1 VDKAVF
7 LGVNA
12 LGDTLCTTPVIRAF
26 RRANPGTAIV
36 YLTQAAP
43 FTRVLDGNPDIDL
56 LLYSER
62 LYFNGI
68 PDATA
73 AWLTLLP
80 LDLRAGKN
88 LLYRLDL
95 KIACTTMEAFQEHIS
110 KSFARPFNLQT
121 DTTRPIVVLSDL
133 ERRAASLF
141 ARRPFIVFSS
151 HSVSNPDRP
160 DGRGKRKDWPHER
173 WQELA
178 LRIRELGEFDI
189 YQVGSERD
197 EAPALEGVTR
207 LYGLPIK
214 VVAALLERAD
224 CVVTVENGI
233 GHLCHA
239 VDAASVVI
247 YSNLMPLAWAN
258 PAESTLA
265 RVLYGDPHDL
275 TCDAVLAAIQQ
286 VLAASRLDGQGS
298 LRMSQALIRQDGRP
312 AERGKAD
319 SHSSEA
325 AYDFSR

>member
-1 VDKAVF
+1 MSVNKAVF

-56 LLYSER
+56 LIYSER

-68 PDATA
+68 PDNTA
-73 AWLTLLP
+73 AWIPMLP
-80 LDLRAGKN
+80 LDLRGPAH
-88 LLYRLDL
+88 LYRLDL
-95 KIACTTMEAFQEHIS
+95 RISCTTADAFQEHLS
-110 KSFARPFNLQT
+110 KSFARAFNLQT

-133 ERRAASLF
+133 ERRAAALF
-141 ARRPFIVFSS
+141 AHRPFIVFSR

-160 DGRGKRKDWPHER
+160 DGNGKRKDWPHER
-173 WQELA
+173 WQDLA
-178 LRIRELGEFDI
+178 RRIRELGEFDI
-189 YQVGSERD
+189 YEVGSERD

-247 YSNLMPLAWAN
+247 YSDMMPLAWAN
-258 PAESTLA
+258 PAEATLA

-286 VLAASRLDGQGS
+286 VLAASRLDGQES
-298 LRMSQALIRQDGRP
+298 LRMSEALIRQGGRP
-312 AERGKAD
+312 A
-319 SHSSEA
+319 
-325 AYDFSR
+325 

>member
-1 VDKAVF
+1 MCVNKAVF

-43 FTRVLDGNPDIDL
+43 FTRILDGNPDIDL
-56 LLYSER
+56 LIYSER

-68 PDATA
+68 PDQTN
-73 AWLTLLP
+73 AWLSLLP
-80 LDLRAGKN
+80 LDLRGGNN

-95 KIACTTMEAFQEHIS
+95 KIGCTTMEAFQEHIS
-110 KSFARPFNLQT
+110 KAFARPLNVQT

-141 ARRPFIVFSS
+141 AHRPFIIFSS
-151 HSVSNPDRP
+151 HSVSNPDRL
-160 DGRGKRKDWPHER
+160 DGRGNRKDWPFER
-173 WQELA
+173 WQALA
-178 LRIRELGEFDI
+178 RGIRELGDFDI

-197 EAPALEGVTR
+197 DAPVLEGVTR

-247 YSNLMPLAWAN
+247 YSDLMPLAWAN

-265 RVLYGDPHDL
+265 RVLYGDPLEL
-275 TCDAVLAAIQQ
+275 TCEAVLEAIQH
-286 VLAASRLDGQGS
+286 VLARRSVTA
-298 LRMSQALIRQDGRP
+298 
-312 AERGKAD
+312 
-319 SHSSEA
+319 
-325 AYDFSR
+325 

>member
-1 VDKAVF
+1 MCVNKAVF

-43 FTRVLDGNPDIDL
+43 FTRILDGNPDIDL
-56 LLYSER
+56 LIYSER

-68 PDATA
+68 PDNTA
-73 AWLTLLP
+73 AWISLLP
-80 LDLRAGKN
+80 LDLRGGSN

-110 KSFARPFNLQT
+110 KSFARLFKVQT

-133 ERRAASLF
+133 ERRAASLY
-141 ARRPFIVFSS
+141 AHRPFIIFSS

-160 DGRGKRKDWPHER
+160 DGQGKRKDWPHER

-178 LRIRELGEFDI
+178 HRIRELGDFDI

-197 EAPALEGVTR
+197 EAPALDGVTR

-247 YSNLMPLAWAN
+247 YSDLMPLAWAN

-265 RVLYGDPHDL
+265 RVLYGDPHAL
-275 TCDAVLAAIQQ
+275 TCDAVIAAIQQ
-286 VLAASRLDGQGS
+286 VLAARSVT
-298 LRMSQALIRQDGRP
+298 A
-312 AERGKAD
+312 
-319 SHSSEA
+319 
-325 AYDFSR
+325 

>member
-1 VDKAVF
+1 MDKAVF

-56 LLYSER
+56 LIYSER
-62 LYFNGI
+62 LYHNGI
-68 PDATA
+68 PDNTA
-73 AWLTLLP
+73 AWMSMLP
-80 LDLRAGKN
+80 LDLRGGTN

-95 KIACTTMEAFQEHIS
+95 KISCTTMEAFQEHIS
-110 KSFARPFNLQT
+110 KSFARPFGVET
-121 DTTRPIVVLSDL
+121 DTTRPIVVLSEL
-133 ERRAASLF
+133 ERRAAALY
-141 ARRPFIVFSS
+141 AHRPFIVFSS
-151 HSVSNPDRP
+151 HSVSNPERA

-178 LRIRELGEFDI
+178 YRIRELGPSLGGVGGEFDI

-197 EAPALEGVTR
+197 EAPALDGVTR

-247 YSNLMPLAWAN
+247 YSDLMPLAWAN
-258 PAESTLA
+258 PAESTVA

-286 VLAASRLDGQGS
+286 VLAARSVT
-298 LRMSQALIRQDGRP
+298 A
-312 AERGKAD
+312 
-319 SHSSEA
+319 
-325 AYDFSR
+325 

>member
-1 VDKAVF
+1 MCVNKAVF

-56 LLYSER
+56 LIYSER
-62 LYFNGI
+62 LYHNGI
-68 PDATA
+68 PDNTA
-73 AWLTLLP
+73 AWLSLLP
-80 LDLRAGKN
+80 LDLRAGTN

-95 KIACTTMEAFQEHIS
+95 KISCTTMEAFQEHLS
-110 KSFARPFNLQT
+110 KSFARPFGVQT
-121 DTTRPIVVLSDL
+121 DTTRPIVVLSEL
-133 ERRAASLF
+133 ERRAAGLF
-141 ARRPFIVFSS
+141 AQRPFIIFSS
-151 HSVSNPDRP
+151 HSVSNPDRA

-173 WQELA
+173 WQALA
-178 LRIRELGEFDI
+178 HRVRELGAFDI

-197 EAPALEGVTR
+197 EAPALDGVTR

-239 VDAASVVI
+239 VDAAAVVI
-247 YSNLMPLAWAN
+247 YSDLMPLAWAN

-275 TCDAVLAAIQQ
+275 TCDTVLAAIQQ
-286 VLAASRLDGQGS
+286 VLTARSVTA
-298 LRMSQALIRQDGRP
+298 
-312 AERGKAD
+312 
-319 SHSSEA
+319 
-325 AYDFSR
+325 

>member
-1 VDKAVF
+1 M
-7 LGVNA
+7 
-12 LGDTLCTTPVIRAF
+12 
-26 RRANPGTAIV
+26 
-36 YLTQAAP
+36 
-43 FTRVLDGNPDIDL
+43 
-56 LLYSER
+56 
-62 LYFNGI
+62 
-68 PDATA
+68 
-73 AWLTLLP
+73 LP
-80 LDLRAGKN
+80 LDLRAQAH
-88 LLYRLDL
+88 LYRLDL

-110 KSFARPFNLQT
+110 KSFARLFKVQT

-141 ARRPFIVFSS
+141 AHRPFIVFSS

-178 LRIRELGEFDI
+178 HRIRELGEFDI

-247 YSNLMPLAWAN
+247 YSDLMPLAWAN

-265 RVLYGDPHDL
+265 RVLYGDPHEL

-286 VLAASRLDGQGS
+286 VLAARSVT
-298 LRMSQALIRQDGRP
+298 A
-312 AERGKAD
+312 
-319 SHSSEA
+319 
-325 AYDFSR
+325 